1 MNYEFL
7 RQCVASAPVTPMLPD
22 TWERILGRVPKKYQ
36 SSPLTSPLLPQLH
49 SEVKSKYEDTIRRT
63 TGKHVLDARVK
74 YRTFVYG
81 CV

>member
-22 TWERILGRVPKKYQ
+22 TWERILSRVPKKYQ

-49 SEVKSKYEDTIRRT
+49 SEVKTKYEDTIRRT
-63 TGKHVLDARVK
+63 TGKTSSRCTSEMA
-74 YRTFVYG
+74 YI
-81 CV
+81 CI